1 MKTLLAVALLST
13 LASASFAQES
23 GLPPECGTPHDMGG
37 TTDMAMTPVD
47 EAHAALAAGMG
58 KMHADMD
65 AGIMA
70 EDIDVAFVCGMI
82 PHHQGAIDMARA
94 VIQYGDDPWTKELA
108 QNIITAQEDEI
119 AQMKDGV
126 RLINFARGGII
137 DEIALANA
145 VRSGKVAGV
154 IVAQDGRKGPQDK
167 LTLPPKSLS
176 K

>member
-1 MKTLLAVALLST
+1 MKTLLAAALFST

-23 GLPPECGTPHDMGG
+23 GLPAECGAPHDMGG
-37 TTDMAMTPVD
+37 STTDMSMPPSD

-119 AQMKDGV
+119 AQMKEW
-126 RLINFARGGII
+126 LK
-137 DEIALANA
+137 ANA
-145 VRSGKVAGV
+145 
-154 IVAQDGRKGPQDK
+154 KGHGGH
-167 LTLPPKSLS
+167 
-176 K
+176 